1 MLQYEIIELIKE
13 QIVNNLQF
21 DVVTDTRWVLGDL
34 EESYTLKVS
43 YDDVILAEIDFGQTE
58 VG

>member
-21 DVVTDTRWVLGDL
+21 DVVTDTRWVLGEL
-34 EESYTLKVS
+34 EESRTLKVS
-43 YDDVILAEIDFGQTE
+43 YDDVTIAEIDFGQTE

>member
-21 DVVTDTRWVLGDL
+21 DVVTGTRRVLGDL

-43 YDDVILAEIDFGQTE
+43 YEDVTLAEIDFGQTE
-58 VG
+58 VE